1 MKKAERKRS
10 SLLATLGDL
19 NRPLRVRPVRLWGR
33 EWWAIAPEDT
43 WPGMV
48 MDLRRLG
55 FDAMAWGEEV
65 LVRESAPAY
74 EPQLE
79 GPAAPEGLRTFPAM
93 RPTIR
98 VWKESRPA
106 RYSDWGRAVS
116 LEESEEA
123 DEEEFEPEDL
133 EAPLF
138 SPGSEETAEA
148 SNPEREEKAEGEGR
162 SEGHENE
169 LA

>member
-55 FDAMAWGEEV
+55 FEAMAWGEEV

-79 GPAAPEGLRTFPAM
+79 GPAAPEGLRTFPTM

-106 RYSDWGRAVS
+106 RYSDWGRVVS
-116 LEESEEA
+116 AEESREV
-123 DEEEFEPEDL
+123 DEEFEPEDL
-133 EAPLF
+133 EASL
-138 SPGSEETAEA
+138 SALESEEEEEA
-148 SNPEREEKAEGEGR
+148 AGLVEGE
-162 SEGHENE
+162 SEGQARE
-169 LA
+169 

>member
-55 FDAMAWGEEV
+55 FEAMAWGEEV

-98 VWKESRPA
+98 VWKESRPV
-106 RYSDWGRAVS
+106 RYSDWGRVVS
-116 LEESEEA
+116 AEESREV
-123 DEEEFEPEDL
+123 DEEFEPEDL
-133 EAPLF
+133 EASLYALE
-138 SPGSEETAEA
+138 SEEEEEEA
-148 SNPEREEKAEGEGR
+148 GGLAEGEPE
-162 SEGHENE
+162 SQESKPE
-169 LA
+169 

>member
-10 SLLATLGDL
+10 PLLATLGDL

-55 FDAMAWGEEV
+55 FEATAWGEEV

-79 GPAAPEGLRTFPAM
+79 GPAAPEGLRAFPTM

-106 RYSDWGRAVS
+106 RYSDWGRVVS
-116 LEESEEA
+116 AEESEEV
-123 DEEEFEPEDL
+123 DEEFEPEDL
-133 EAPLF
+133 EVPLY
-138 SPGSEETAEA
+138 SVDSEEEV
-148 SNPEREEKAEGEGR
+148 EETGSLEAEGE
-162 SEGHENE
+162 SESQESKPE
-169 LA
+169 